1 VAVFDTRNFA
11 QGMDRARIAAGFPS
25 PTDARPASGARNL
38 RQAWVAESVIMKIAG
53 WKASEMFR
61 RYGIVSTQELDYA
74 MSKLEASNAGLTE
87 VSGSSQ
93 RKKNSKSFSIN
104 HAEVAQLVEQTIR
117 NRQVAGSIP
126 ALGSISFQINT
137 RFR

>member
-1 VAVFDTRNFA
+1 MTVFDTRNFA
-11 QGMDRARIAAGFPS
+11 QGMDTPRIAAAIPS
-25 PTDARPASGARNL
+25 P
-38 RQAWVAESVIMKIAG
+38 
-53 WKASEMFR
+53 
-61 RYGIVSTQELDYA
+61 A
-74 MSKLEASNAGLTE
+74 MSKLEASNAGLME

-126 ALGSISFQINT
+126 ALGSNPSPT
-137 RFR
+137 A